1 VHQEL
6 HPIPEGDHEVKHLSG
21 SRLTAPVVVAATL
34 ALGLSACGAS
44 NEKSSSTTTKGSGGG
59 RTLSGTLNGAGSSA
73 QQAAMDAWKT
83 GFQTANSAVTIN
95 YDPSGSG
102 AGVDQFTAGGVQFAG
117 SDKYLDSTQ
126 MKAAQK
132 QCSGAYV
139 EFPAYVSPIAVIYNL
154 PGVSTL
160 NLAPKTLA
168 DIFAGKI
175 TKWNDPAIAVDNK
188 GAKLPSTAITPVH
201 RSDDSGTTN
210 NFTDYLHQ
218 AASTAWTAAASETWP
233 FKSGEGAD
241 GTSGV
246 VAAVGKGSGTIGYA
260 DASQAG
266 KLGIARI
273 KVGSAF
279 AAPSAAGAAKSVD
292 GSKAAP
298 DRPSNDLAITV
309 NRTSTAPGTYPLL
322 LVSYQ
327 IACSKYSTTKT
338 AALVKAFL
346 SYEVSSAG
354 QQTAAKSAGS
364 APLSSTLSAKAKT
377 AIDSIG
383 SAG

>member
-1 VHQEL
+1 
-6 HPIPEGDHEVKHLSG
+6 VKHLSR
-21 SRLTAPVVVAATL
+21 SHLTAPAVVAATL

-44 NEKSSSTTTKGSGGG
+44 NEKSSNTTSTGSGGG
-59 RTLSGTLNGAGSSA
+59 TTLSGTLNGAGSSA

-83 GFQTANSAVTIN
+83 GFQTANGGVTVN

-139 EFPAYVSPIAVIYNL
+139 EVPVYVSPIAVMYNL

-160 NLAPKTLA
+160 NLSPTTLA
-168 DIFAGKI
+168 GIFAGKI
-175 TKWNDPAIAVDNK
+175 TTWNDPAIAADNK

-218 AASTAWTAAASETWP
+218 AAPSVWTAAASETWP

-266 KLGIARI
+266 KLGIA
-273 KVGSAF
+273 KVKIGGTF
-279 AAPSAAGAAKSVD
+279 VAPSAAGAAKSVD
-292 GSKAAP
+292 LSKVAP
-298 DRPSNDLAITV
+298 DRPSDDLALNV
-309 NRTSTAPGTYPLL
+309 NRTSTASGTYPLL

-327 IACSKYSTTKT
+327 IACSKYSSAKT
-338 AALVKAFL
+338 AGLVKALL
-346 SYEVSSAG
+346 SYEVSGAG
-354 QQTAAKSAGS
+354 QRTAAKAAGS
-364 APLSSTLSAKAKT
+364 AALSTTLSGKAKT